1 MTNRP
6 SSSQSTSFQSNLL
19 QWLRESE
26 TPYWQFLSI
35 VFFSASVTAISITLI
50 PLVIGQLSAHVLPG
64 GNRLFL
70 HELPL
75 LLAILLLTS
84 IAANHAGNYT
94 LHRLQGQ
101 FALILRDRLLAQ
113 LVGTTPNCTDISS
126 EWIKSRYFGTVDNL
140 LNYLIRLINS
150 LSRDLLTAIGLVA
163 VLLYLNQ
170 ELALLTLVVLT
181 VALLTQPLFSMDTAS
196 QTLSDKTQNEVANLI
211 QNMIAHQHLIQL
223 DHGRLQEKLNIYNIL
238 DQQQHISLR
247 QTGRSMLTGMLAQLF
262 LIGLMTALLYFWLQ
276 QITLG
281 KFMPGEMPA
290 FIAALLILV
299 LPLKRLLTI
308 KRLLADSHQSYQP
321 IATLLSIPH
330 APVKATSNDLS
341 VNRIRRL
348 QGSVYFENVHF
359 YCNASQSRLASCPN
373 FSLMPGEIL
382 AITNFTSDSAQIL
395 ASLVCGFASPVTGK
409 VMLDKQ
415 NTVDIDQLVRQA
427 NIAWL
432 SPDRMLLS
440 DTVAANIAYGMKRCS
455 VETEITRAAHASHA
469 TEFIRELP
477 RGHETILDSRITLT
491 ASERQR
497 LLIARALLKNP
508 AIVIIDESIVQFD
521 LNDPLLQQALLA
533 LTRKRTTLILSTQPT
548 LLNLAENSITL

>member
-113 LVGTTPNCTDISS
+113 LAVTTPNCTDISS

-140 LNYLIRLINS
+140 LNHLIRLINS

-170 ELALLTLVVLT
+170 ELALLTLAVLT

-196 QTLSDKTQNEVANLI
+196 QILSDKTQNEVASLI

-223 DHGRLQEKLNIYNIL
+223 DHGCLQEKLNIYNIL

-262 LIGLMTALLYFWLQ
+262 LIGMMTALLYFWLQ
-276 QITLG
+276 QMTLG
-281 KFMPGEMPA
+281 KFMSGEMPA

-321 IATLLSIPH
+321 IAALLSTPH

-341 VNRIRRL
+341 ANRIRRL

>member
-6 SSSQSTSFQSNLL
+6 SFSQPTSFRSNLL

-50 PLVIGQLSAHVLPG
+50 PLVIGQLSTHVLPG

-84 IAANHAGNYT
+84 ITANYAGNYT

-126 EWIKSRYFGTVDNL
+126 EWIKLRYFGTVDSL

-150 LSRDLLTAIGLVA
+150 LSRDLLTVIGLVA
-163 VLLYLNQ
+163 VLLYMNQ
-170 ELALLTLVVLT
+170 ELALLTLVVLA
-181 VALLTQPLFSMDTAS
+181 VALLTQSLFSTDTAS
-196 QTLSDKTQNEVANLI
+196 QTLSDKTQNEITNLI
-211 QNMIAHQHLIQL
+211 QNVIAYQHLIRL
-223 DHGRLQEKLNIYNIL
+223 DHGCLQERLNIYNIL
-238 DQQQHISLR
+238 DQQQRISLR
-247 QTGRSMLTGMLAQLF
+247 QTGHSMLTGMLAQLF

-276 QITLG
+276 QMTLG

-290 FIAALLILV
+290 FIAALLILT
-299 LPLKRLLTI
+299 LPLKRLLAI
-308 KRLLADSHQSYQP
+308 KRLLVDSHQSYQP
-321 IATLLSIPH
+321 IAAILSIPH
-330 APVKATSNDLS
+330 APAKATSNDLS
-341 VNRIRRL
+341 ANRIRRL

-359 YCNASQSRLASCPN
+359 YCNASQSRLASCPD
-373 FSLMPGEIL
+373 FSLIPGEIL

-395 ASLVCGFASPVTGK
+395 ASLVCGFVSPITGK

-415 NTVDIDQLVRQA
+415 NAVDIDQLVRQT
-427 NIAWL
+427 NVAWL

-477 RGHETILDSRITLT
+477 RGHETILDTGITLT

-533 LTRKRTTLILSTQPT
+533 LTRKRTTLILSTQPP